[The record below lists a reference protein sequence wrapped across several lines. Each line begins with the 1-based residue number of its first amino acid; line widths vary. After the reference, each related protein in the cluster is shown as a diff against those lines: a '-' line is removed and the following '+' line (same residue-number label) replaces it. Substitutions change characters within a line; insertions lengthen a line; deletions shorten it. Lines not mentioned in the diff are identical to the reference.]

1 MISPS
6 DTAGIGRFAPSP
18 TGPLHFGS
26 LVAALASYLHA
37 KHHSSKWLVRIE
49 DIDPPREVPGSSDTI
64 LRQLEQHG
72 LVWDDQVIYQSAHV
86 DKFTDI
92 LQQLQ
97 DRNLTYHCQCNRQR
111 LSSLGGVYDGKCSA
125 LGLTARDTALRL
137 AISSLNGVKNSQ
149 QYSIAFTDSI
159 MGQYSQHVRREI
171 GDFILRRRDGLV
183 SYHLAVVVDDE
194 DQGITEVVRGADLL
208 DSTPRQ
214 ILLQQCLGYRTPT
227 YTHIPLAIN
236 SEGQKLS
243 KQTHAKALISGRERE
258 NLWLALKWLKQN
270 PNPALKENTVA
281 EILDWGIDNWTLSS
295 IPVSTSGIP
304 APEDKIA

>member
-1 MISPS
+1 MTSTS
-6 DTAGIGRFAPSP
+6 DSAGVGRFAPSP

-37 KHHSSKWLVRIE
+37 KHQSSKWLVRIE

-72 LVWDDQVIYQSAHV
+72 LFWDDQIIYQSSHV
-86 DKFTDI
+86 DKFNDI

-97 DRNLTYHCQCNRQR
+97 DRHLTYNCQCNRQR
-111 LSSLGGVYDGKCSA
+111 LLSLGGVYDGKCSQ
-125 LGLTARDTALRL
+125 LGLTAHDTSLRL
-137 AISSLNGVKNSQ
+137 AISCLDRVENSQ
-149 QYSIAFTDSI
+149 PLRISFTDNI
-159 MGQYSQHVRREI
+159 MGQYSQHIRREI

-183 SYHLAVVVDDE
+183 SYHLAVVVDDQ

-214 ILLQQCLGYRTPT
+214 ILLQQCLGYSTPT

-236 SEGQKLS
+236 DEGQKLS
-243 KQTHAKALISGRERE
+243 KQTHAKALISGQERE
-258 NLWLALKWLKQN
+258 NLWLALKWLNQN
-270 PNPALKENTVA
+270 PAPELKENTIA
-281 EILDWGIDNWTLSS
+281 EILDWGINNWTLSN
-295 IPVSTSGIP
+295 IPVSSSGIP
-304 APEDKIA
+304 VPE